1 MLQKEIEDHYKE
13 VLLWVML
20 YRSKVETHFEDMFNK
35 IRNAEIKVQEPQE
48 MSTSHGMPDSE
59 DAVKIKVNEKG
70 KSGDCQFYEC
80 DVDTGESVSLEVVQN
95 VELRDVHISND
106 TSSNVCR
113 SSDQQLG
120 VKCATHLSP
129 PPLYPQNQ
137 DSPIGQKVCDSVQQ
151 HNVVQCDD
159 LNLHIT
165 TSGCAQDTDISPLP
179 MTYHALGEAG
189 QQATCQPV
197 MCENSGDDVLQTRG
211 APEI

>member
-1 MLQKEIEDHYKE
+1 M
-13 VLLWVML
+13 
-20 YRSKVETHFEDMFNK
+20 ETHFEDMFNK
-35 IRNAEIKVQEPQE
+35 IRTAVIKVQEPQE

-113 SSDQQLG
+113 STDQQLG

-129 PPLYPQNQ
+129 PPLYPQN
-137 DSPIGQKVCDSVQQ
+137 
-151 HNVVQCDD
+151 
-159 LNLHIT
+159 
-165 TSGCAQDTDISPLP
+165 
-179 MTYHALGEAG
+179 
-189 QQATCQPV
+189 
-197 MCENSGDDVLQTRG
+197 
-211 APEI
+211 